1 MTRHLVP
8 ILLDPRAM
16 IPCEDKVVV
25 VTGASRGL
33 GAGMAQRFAE
43 RGLKLGLCS
52 RSAPV
57 SLVDVPPARVVCRQ
71 LDVRDEPALRAFTD
85 EVATQ
90 HGSIDL
96 WINNAGVLDPVVFA
110 RDLESSALM
119 EHLAINVGGVLSGS
133 RAFIRHRA
141 AAGGGGVLINI
152 SSGAA
157 LKGYAGWGAYC
168 ASKAGVDRLTECI
181 QLEEAE
187 AGLHAYAVAP
197 GIIDTDMQTAIR
209 SMTPT
214 QFPMV
219 EKFIELKRQEAFN
232 TPAFIADRLLAIAFD
247 EGAEPDSVV
256 LRLPAEKQRK
266 SPS

>member
-1 MTRHLVP
+1 
-8 ILLDPRAM
+8 M

-33 GAGMAQRFAE
+33 GAGMARRFAE

-57 SLVDVPPARVVCRQ
+57 SLLDVSPERVVCSQ
-71 LDVRDEPALRAFTD
+71 VDVRDEAGLRAFTD
-85 EVATQ
+85 EVVTQ
-90 HGSIDL
+90 HGAIDL

-110 RDLESSALM
+110 RDLDPSALM
-119 EHLAINVGGVLSGS
+119 DHLAINVGGVLSGS
-133 RAFIRHRA
+133 RAFIQHRA
-141 AAGGGGVLINI
+141 AVGRGGVLINI

-168 ASKAGVDRLTECI
+168 ASKAAVDRLTECI

-187 AGLHAYAVAP
+187 AGLRAYAVAP

-209 SMTPT
+209 SMTAA

-219 EKFIELKRQEAFN
+219 EKFIELKRQEAFS
-232 TPAFIADRLLAIAFD
+232 TPSFIADRLLAIAFD
-247 EGAEPDSVV
+247 EGAKPESVV
-256 LRLPAEKQRK
+256 LRLPTEKPLE
-266 SPS
+266 SSS